1 MKYSKEFRNQR
12 LIEDVSRRIAGINP
26 GDDIKIMEVCGTHT
40 QSFCRFGLNKFL
52 PKNISL
58 IAGPGCPVCVSS
70 QGYIDEVIRLSR
82 LPGVIIAT
90 FGDMLRIPGTD
101 SSLEKER
108 ARGAQVNIVYSPLDA
123 LVIAKENPLKK
134 VIFLA
139 VGFETTAPAYALTIM
154 AAKKQK
160 IKNIFFYCALKTI
173 TPAIEYLL
181 RDEKLDISAFLCPG
195 HVSAIIGTKPYEIVA
210 KKYKRPCCVAGFE
223 PLDILEGIY
232 ILVKM
237 IVENRFSVANEYSRV
252 VQSAGNQQALKSI
265 SRVFLEVAADWR
277 GLGVIPKSG
286 LKIRNEFRVF
296 DAVREF
302 SLREKKTDQ
311 ISAKKCRCGDI
322 LKGRILPEDCK
333 LFSRVCNPDNP
344 VGPCMV
350 SQEGTCSAYYKYKG

>member
-1 MKYSKEFRNQR
+1 MKYAEEFRNQE
-12 LIEDVSRRIAGINP
+12 LIEDVSRRLAGINP
-26 GDDIKIMEVCGTHT
+26 GGNIKIMEVCGTHT

-82 LPGVIIAT
+82 LPDVIIAT

-108 ARGAQVNIVYSPLDA
+108 ARGAQVNIIYSPLDA
-123 LVIAKENPLKK
+123 LTIAKGNLSKK

-139 VGFETTAPAYALTIM
+139 VGFETTAPAYALTIL
-154 AAKKQK
+154 AAKNEK
-160 IKNIFFYCALKTI
+160 IKNIFFFCALKTI
-173 TPAIEYLL
+173 IPAIEYLL
-181 RDEKLDISAFLCPG
+181 HDEKLDIAAFLCPG

-237 IVENRFSVANEYSRV
+237 VAENRSLVVNEYSRV
-252 VQSAGNQQALKSI
+252 VHSAGNPQALKSI
-265 SRVFLEVAADWR
+265 AKVFVEATADWR
-277 GLGVIPKSG
+277 GLGSIPKSG
-286 LKIRNEFRVF
+286 MKIRNEFIAF
-296 DAVREF
+296 DAVSEF
-302 SLREKKTDQ
+302 SIREKKRAR

-322 LKGRILPEDCK
+322 LKGLISPEVCK

-350 SQEGTCSAYYKYKG
+350 SQEGTCSVYYKYRK